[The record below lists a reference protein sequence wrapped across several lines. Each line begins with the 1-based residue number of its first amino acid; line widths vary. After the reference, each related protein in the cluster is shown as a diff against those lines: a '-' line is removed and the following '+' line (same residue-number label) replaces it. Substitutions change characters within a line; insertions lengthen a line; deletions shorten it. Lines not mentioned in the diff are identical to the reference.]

1 MSLPTISGVARLLA
15 DPELR
20 FSPAG
25 AAVCK
30 MRLVFNSRK
39 LNQQTNTWEDS
50 DSFFVD
56 GVLFKEAAEQAAES
70 YQRQSEVVVTGR
82 LKTRQY
88 ETREGEK
95 RSSTEL
101 IIDGIGAS
109 TRFATVSINKMQ
121 RSGGGSPQPARQGG
135 GDGDPWASQS
145 AQPSRGFGG
154 QPADPDD
161 EPPF

>member
-1 MSLPTISGVARLLA
+1 MSLPTISGVARLID

-20 FSPAG
+20 FGPSGVAIT
-25 AAVCK
+25 K

-39 LNQQTNTWEDS
+39 LNQQTQQWEDS

-70 YQRQSEVVVTGR
+70 YKRQSEVVVTGR

-95 RSSTEL
+95 RSTTEL

-121 RSGGGSPQPARQGG
+121 RSGGGQSQPAQGSA
-135 GDGDPWASQS
+135 DPWSTGV
-145 AQPSRGFGG
+145 AQTGPTKT
-154 QPADPDD
+154 ADFDA
-161 EPPF
+161 EAPF